1 MISLPLIAV
10 GMLSAPAVQPMGY
23 QVLQAMPLH
32 FLVLPVKVEVAQM
45 RVSHRVGTDPVPRIQ

>member
-1 MISLPLIAV
+1 VIALPLIAV

-45 RVSHRVGTDPVPRIQ
+45 RVSH